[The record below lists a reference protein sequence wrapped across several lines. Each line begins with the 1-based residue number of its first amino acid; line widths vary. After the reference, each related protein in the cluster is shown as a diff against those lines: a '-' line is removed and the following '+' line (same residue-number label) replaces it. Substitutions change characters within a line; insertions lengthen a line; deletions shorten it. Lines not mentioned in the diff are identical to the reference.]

1 MKNRITFTDGLV
13 LTDADFIGGIE
24 YKQDLSGN
32 GDLVIGTV
40 MQQSI
45 KFVVRQNEE
54 TASLLIGKRG
64 LWEVQWINEDT
75 WNAIGYFNIVEAKR
89 KDRVSTTIIGYDDF
103 VNLEEYID
111 QELENGDFDLPTS
124 LSTHLQNVINICR
137 NKSGGTIDSGYLLN
151 FGNNE
156 NFQVKDNYR
165 AINIT
170 GKQVCSYIAQ
180 IAGGFMWI
188 DNQGRT
194 RLSKIG
200 EITHDLQINNS
211 MYKSFTKALYQVQPI
226 NWLIVQMNDDDY
238 GVQAKEE
245 NRVRDN
251 VYKITNNPL
260 LYAEKSEEI
269 QEQVNNIYNSIN
281 DITYFP
287 GKVKLF
293 KDYGIKCGDYI
304 YIDGYKMLIT
314 GKKIS
319 ATGVEFTSSG
329 NQWREASGEEVNPS
343 ILALRG
349 KTNELFRDLEET
361 RSTLTDKY
369 NNLESEFKQ
378 TADSIKMTVDQ
389 DGATASITIG
399 ENTFT
404 VMSEDGIE
412 EKIGTIKLDGYVTF
426 EGLADGTTVIDG
438 ACIQTGKI
446 NADRLQLTGAISWSD
461 LDATVQEEIEGGA
474 LPDYIKETYIDST
487 TIKSPIIEGNQI
499 NLYGGTF
506 TVKDSTGETQFGYI
520 GKGTGYAGSNN
531 YTQGVIL
538 GASAGYENLG
548 AGNYYFIATDS
559 GVRMQGG
566 ANAIYVTDSG
576 VFKTINGTNSPIGT
590 AVFG

>member
-45 KFVVRQNEE
+45 KFVVRQDEQ

-75 WNAIGYFNIVEAKR
+75 WNAIGYFNIIEAKR

-103 VNLEEYID
+103 INLEEYID
-111 QELENGDFDLPTS
+111 YELENGDFNLPTT
-124 LSTHLQNVINICR
+124 LSNHLQDVINVCK
-137 NKSGGTIDSGYLLN
+137 NKSGGVIDNGYQLY
-151 FGNNE
+151 FGGNE
-156 NFQVKDNYR
+156 DFQVKDNYR
-165 AINIT
+165 GINIT
-170 GKQVCSYIAQ
+170 GKQVLSYIAQ
-180 IAGGFMWI
+180 IAGGFMWL
-188 DNQGRT
+188 DNQGRL
-194 RLSKIG
+194 RLSPIG
-200 EITHDLQINNS
+200 EKTHDIQINNT
-211 MYKSFTKALYQVQPI
+211 MYKSFTKALFVVQPI
-226 NWLIVQMNDDDY
+226 NWLIVQMNDDDF
-238 GVQAKEE
+238 GVQAKDDS
-245 NRVRDN
+245 RVRDN

-260 LYAEKSEEI
+260 LYAESTEEI
-269 QEQVNNIYNSIN
+269 QGAVNNIYNSIN
-281 DITYFP
+281 NIVYCP

-293 KDYGIKCGDYI
+293 KDYGVKCGDYL
-304 YIDGYKMLIT
+304 YIDGSKLLIT
-314 GKKIS
+314 GKKITH
-319 ATGVEFTSSG
+319 TGVELTSSG
-329 NQWREASGEEVNPS
+329 NQWREATGEEVNPS
-343 ILALRG
+343 IIALRG
-349 KTNELFRDLEET
+349 KTNELFRDLEVT

-426 EGLADGTTVIDG
+426 EGLADGTTTIDG
-438 ACIQTGKI
+438 ACIKTGKI

-461 LDATVQEEIEGGA
+461 LDVEVQEEIQDGSM
-474 LPDYIKETYIDST
+474 PDYIKETYIDST
-487 TIKSPIIEGNQI
+487 TIKSPTIEGNQI

-506 TVKDSTGETQFGYI
+506 TVKDSTGKTQYGYI

-548 AGNYYFIATDS
+548 SGNYYFIATDS

-566 ANAIYVTDSG
+566 SNAVYVTETG